1 MKDSMTMD
9 ISQETLDR
17 LEDQISWYDKKSSS
31 NQTWYKVCRGIV
43 LVSAALIPL
52 SANFPIVEFLPAWLG
67 VLIVVVEGF
76 QQLNQYHQNWTTYRS
91 TCEALKH
98 EKFLWVATAGPY
110 ASAENPHALLAER
123 IEAIIAQE
131 HTKWVSTRDQAVKK
145 PSTGS
150 A

>member
-1 MKDSMTMD
+1 MD

-17 LEDQISWYDKKSSS
+17 LEDQIGWYDKKSAS
-31 NQTWYKVCRGIV
+31 NQTLYKWCRGIV

-52 SANFPIVEFLPAWLG
+52 SANFPIVDFLPAWLG
-67 VLIVVVEGF
+67 ALIVVVEGF
-76 QQLNQYHQNWTTYRS
+76 QQLNQYHQNWTSYRS

-98 EKFLWVATAGPY
+98 EKYLWVANAGPY
-110 ASAENPHALLAER
+110 AAAENPHALLAER

-131 HTKWVSTRDQAVKK
+131 HTKWVSTRDQAGKK
-145 PSTGS
+145 PSSGS

>member
-1 MKDSMTMD
+1 MD
-9 ISQETLDR
+9 ISQQTLDR
-17 LEDQISWYDKKSSS
+17 LEDQIAWYEKKSAS

-52 SANFPIVEFLPAWLG
+52 SANIEFIEFLPAWLG

-98 EKFLWVATAGPY
+98 EKYLWIGKAGPY
-110 ASAENPHALLAER
+110 ASSDNPNAMLAER
-123 IEAIIAQE
+123 IEALISQE
-131 HTKWVSTRDQAVKK
+131 HAKWVSTRQEATKK
-145 PSTGS
+145 SSSGSTE
-150 A
+150 

>member
-1 MKDSMTMD
+1 MD
-9 ISQETLDR
+9 RQQETLDR
-17 LEDQISWYDKKSSS
+17 LEDQIGWYDKKSAS

-43 LVSAALIPL
+43 LVSAALIPISVNFSYGKFL
-52 SANFPIVEFLPAWLG
+52 SSGLG
-67 VLIVVVEGF
+67 VLIVVVEGL
-76 QQLNQYHQNWTTYRS
+76 QQLNQYHHHWTTYRS

-110 ASAENPHALLAER
+110 AIADNPHALLAER

-131 HTKWVSTRDQAVKK
+131 HTKWVSTRDQAGKK
-145 PSTGS
+145 PTPASQ

>member
-1 MKDSMTMD
+1 
-9 ISQETLDR
+9 
-17 LEDQISWYDKKSSS
+17 
-31 NQTWYKVCRGIV
+31 
-43 LVSAALIPL
+43 L
-52 SANFPIVEFLPAWLG
+52 SIFLPAWLG

-98 EKFLWVATAGPY
+98 EKYLWIATAGPY
-110 ASAENPHALLAER
+110 AAAENSHALLAER

-145 PSTGS
+145 PSS
-150 A
+150 P

>member
-1 MKDSMTMD
+1 MNDSMTMN

-17 LEDQISWYDKKSSS
+17 LEDQIKWYDKKSSS

-52 SANFPIVEFLPAWLG
+52 SANFPIVDFLPAWLG

-76 QQLNQYHQNWTTYRS
+76 QQLNQYHQNWTSYRS

-98 EKFLWVATAGPY
+98 EKFFMGGNRW
-110 ASAENPHALLAER
+110 ALCR
-123 IEAIIAQE
+123 
-131 HTKWVSTRDQAVKK
+131 HRKSTCS
-145 PSTGS
+145 PG
-150 A
+150 